1 MLKRTPIIAIFIAGL
16 IAILVIYFF
25 EIPERPFALW
35 QFILLYILSY
45 LVAMGI
51 ALLFDSKAAETKRK
65 YLKINFYE
73 EK

>member
-25 EIPERPFALW
+25 EIPERPFTIIQL
-35 QFILLYILSY
+35 ILLYIVSY
-45 LVAMGI
+45 LVALGI
-51 ALLFDSKAAETKRK
+51 SMYFDPKVNETTKR
-65 YLKINFYE
+65 LMKINFYK